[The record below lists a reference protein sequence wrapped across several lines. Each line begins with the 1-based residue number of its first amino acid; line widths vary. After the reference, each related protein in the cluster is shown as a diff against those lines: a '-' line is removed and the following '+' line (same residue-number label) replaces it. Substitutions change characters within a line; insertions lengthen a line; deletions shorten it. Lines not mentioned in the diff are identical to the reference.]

1 MSYPS
6 IDSDNEVQNVDEF
19 QVNGW
24 VFEKVI
30 INDHKYLKIK
40 STYPTVNLGF
50 YIEKL
55 TNYGYQPY
63 FYPPDLINVL
73 KFENIENILISQ
85 TSYNYYSESLV
96 PVDSTINSI
105 KETDLNFFHDDEI
118 NNERVRINGERVRI
132 KRKLKKCR
140 STIIGLSVSLLIMI
154 CIILMYLLDVF

>member
-40 STYPTVNLGF
+40 STYPTVNIGF
-50 YIEKL
+50 YIDKL
-55 TNYGYQPY
+55 TNSGYQPY
-63 FYPPDLINVL
+63 FYPPDLISVN
-73 KFENIENILISQ
+73 KFENVENILISQ
-85 TSYNYYSESLV
+85 TAYNHYSESLV
-96 PVDSTINSI
+96 PIDSTFNSFRDSDF
-105 KETDLNFFHDDEI
+105 KYLYDDEI
-118 NNERVRINGERVRI
+118 NNEQVTNRKINRY
-132 KRKLKKCR
+132 K
-140 STIIGLSVSLLIMI
+140 SAIIGLSISLLIMV